1 MRGFRSVLLLAVGF
15 ILGLIQFL
23 SLAGCAAKAPAN
35 GPSALNI
42 AQFTLPQGAVNVP
55 YQEGLLATGGVQ
67 PYTWSIS
74 SGALPAGLSLTTDGA
89 ISGTPSADP
98 SQYSATGCALTNNS
112 FPITCNFAAQV
123 VDSQTPLHAMATM
136 GLSIIINADLSLTPM
151 SLGTGV
157 VGAAFNITFEAA
169 NGVAPYSYACVTANC
184 ADLPPGLTL
193 TTVAS
198 MNGMANPATITGTPT
213 TAGVF
218 SFTIQATDS
227 IGETATA
234 VYTITIT
241 GTLQGPYAV
250 SFNGF
255 DASQPP
261 GSQAFYL
268 LAQLV
273 AANDVNGS
281 GTITGVIDQTGAS
294 PTPSGGTTVMTGTGS
309 YTFPSG
315 SNFGTIS
322 FTRADNNATYQFNV
336 ALSST
341 NDSKLI
347 LVDANNQKW
356 GSGLLKAQTT
366 TSLPGGASY
375 TFGSFGTDSGGNRFA
390 GAGAFALS
398 TQLAVT
404 GGAEDTNDNGTAS
417 GEQCITTGTFST
429 PDPNTGRGT
438 VTLMTAPLSGGTCGS
453 TPTTSSYVY
462 YVASATELLA
472 LETDSGGPVTLVDIL
487 QQESAGISGGFLL
500 CKAGSN
506 CQSVLQLDGIA
517 GGSSPVPEVELGV
530 ASFSSCTG
538 SPCAGTFMR
547 SDSLPPYYVD
557 QSIAGTLTSITYSG
571 GTYSIDATCGPMFPA
586 PCGRVTVSLTGA
598 STQPVWYLV
607 TIGQAFVVG
616 NDSDVLQGELQPQS
630 PPTQG
635 FALSSFVGSYL
646 GGTLTPVLS
655 SVLNEIDVAS
665 TPPPGGIWA
674 QNYQISGAAGSQ
686 TGLSFMGTYNID
698 MVNPAGQCDPT
709 TGANCLGSAFGRF
722 AICAPNTTQ
731 YCTGNSQFTFDPN
744 NPPLSIVYI
753 AGGGAIG
760 ATGGKSGLVGLS
772 TGVAQSNGTATLDTN
787 PRLSSYG
794 R

>member
-1 MRGFRSVLLLAVGF
+1 MRGLRSVLLLAVGF
-15 ILGLIQFL
+15 ILGLIQVL
-23 SLAGCAAKAPAN
+23 SLAGCAGKAPAN

-42 AQFTLPQGAVNVP
+42 AQFTLAQGAINVP
-55 YQEGLLATGGVQ
+55 YRQLLVASGGVH

-74 SGALPAGLSLTTDGA
+74 SGALPAGLSVTTDGI

-98 SQYSATGCALTNNS
+98 SQYSSAGCMLTNGG

-123 VDSQTPLHAMATM
+123 VDSQTPVHAVDTA
-136 GLSIIINADLSLTPM
+136 GLSITINQDLSLTAV
-151 SLGTGV
+151 SLPTGIVGT
-157 VGAAFNITFEAA
+157 AYNATFMAA

-193 TTVAS
+193 ATVQS
-198 MNGMANPATITGTPT
+198 MNGMANGATLTGMPT
-213 TAGVF
+213 TAGVYP
-218 SFTIQATDS
+218 FTIQATDS

-234 VYTITIT
+234 VFRITVT
-241 GTLQGPYAV
+241 GRLQGPYAV
-250 SFNGF
+250 TFNGF

-268 LAQLV
+268 VAQLV

-281 GTITGVIDQTGAS
+281 GTITGMIDQNGSS
-294 PTPSGGTTVMTGTGS
+294 PTPSGGTTVAGS
-309 YTFPSG
+309 YSFPAG

-336 ALSST
+336 ALSNT

-347 LVDANNQKW
+347 LVDPNNQKW

-366 TSLPGGASY
+366 TSLPGGVSY
-375 TFGSFGTDSGGNRFA
+375 TFGSFGNDSGGDRFA

-398 TQLAVT
+398 PQLSVT
-404 GGAEDTNDNGTAS
+404 GGTEDTNDNGTAS

-438 VTLMTAPLSGGTCGS
+438 VTLMVAPLQQDGSCGTS
-453 TPTTSSYVY
+453 PASNSYVY
-462 YVASATELLA
+462 YVASSTELVA
-472 LETDSGGPVTLVDIL
+472 LETDSGGPETLVDML
-487 QQESAGISGGFLL
+487 QQQSAGISGGFVL
-500 CKAGSN
+500 CKAGST

-517 GGSSPVPEVELGV
+517 NSGTSPVPEVELGV
-530 ASFSSCTG
+530 ASFSGCTG
-538 SPCAGTFMR
+538 SPCAGSFMR
-547 SDSLPPYYVD
+547 SDSLPPYYID
-557 QSIAGTLTSITYSG
+557 QSVGGTLNSLTYSG

-586 PCGRVTVSLTGA
+586 PCGRVTVNLQGA

-616 NDSDVLQGELQPQS
+616 NDSDVLQGELQPQA

-635 FALSSFVGSYL
+635 FMLSSFVGSYL
-646 GGTLTPVLS
+646 GGTLTPVLA
-655 SVLNEIDVAS
+655 SVNNEIDVAS

-674 QNYQISGAAGSQ
+674 QNYEISGPGGSLN
-686 TGLSFMGTYNID
+686 GLGFSGTYNID
-698 MVNPAGQCDPT
+698 TVNPAGQCDPQ
-709 TGANCLGSAFGRF
+709 TGANCLGSAFGRY

-731 YCTGNSQFTFDPN
+731 YCTGSSQFTFDPN

-760 ATGGKSGLVGLS
+760 ATGGKAGLVGLS
-772 TGVAQSNGTATLDTN
+772 TGALRSDGTATLETN
-787 PRLSSYG
+787 PRLSAYG